1 MSIEAAS
8 ATKHAVEFNRRELL
22 AMRLMLDSRRR
33 DHDAAANGDDDA
45 SEQLLAAIVAAANDP
60 QHSIPEHLQQF
71 PWFPIVVRFVSTRR
85 DGDVLQERCTNA
97 LLTAMPA
104 SVRART
110 FGQLVLNLALRIRV
124 PADDVLQP
132 EAATRAERLLDSV
145 RRAMTTDDN
154 GALMT
159 VAEEFI
165 ALAVRAYDAI
175 ANELRWLVV
184 PRVVQR
190 CFQCK
195 QTTAAWSNCVCA
207 PRLPT
212 LRAALMCACAPDEIS
227 AHHTALLTRAR
238 LFVLLFDC
246 VEHYLRVGGASF
258 VRRAVVELLDGA
270 AEIDDD
276 RDESLLHLFA
286 DLLCA
291 SIVRVG
297 DASEPVLFRP
307 TEVVA
312 NAERVVVF
320 RQHPVDGTWCVGVV
334 ARADG
339 VDDVRVLTASRS
351 CHTKLFNMLRLGQEV
366 LDAPDRP
373 PVTLEG
379 LRRLVGEATKWL
391 NSDAIHGLLTLAV
404 RDVAGVRLFDSLLLD
419 QDQPAQL
426 SKNIRRACGGSATKL
441 VMPWNERQGHWSLL
455 CLDLISL
462 TAVFYDSLD
471 GSVSERMRSFCAA
484 AFGKRWRG
492 WIEKMPSP
500 QQEDAHN
507 CGVFVV
513 ANAVH
518 WMRSGAVPE
527 AYEVTARTRL
537 LLARTWLLGEAL
549 SLEALRRQV
558 Q

>member
-1 MSIEAAS
+1 MMSAAS
-8 ATKHAVEFNRRELL
+8 ATKHAVEFDRRELL
-22 AMRLMLDSRRR
+22 AMRLMLDSQQGGV
-33 DHDAAANGDDDA
+33 AAHGEDEDGA
-45 SEQLLAAIVAAANDP
+45 EQLLAAIVAAANDP
-60 QHSIPEHLQQF
+60 QHAIPEHLQQF
-71 PWFPIVVRFVSTRR
+71 PWFSIVVRFVSTRR
-85 DGDVLQERCTNA
+85 DGDVLQARCTNA

-104 SVRART
+104 GVRART
-110 FGQLVLNLALRIRV
+110 FGHLVLNLALRIRV
-124 PADDVLQP
+124 PAFVLQP
-132 EAATRAERLLDSV
+132 DAATRAERLLDSV

-165 ALAVRAYDAI
+165 ALAVRAYDGI

-190 CFQCK
+190 RFQCK
-195 QTTAAWSNCVCA
+195 QTTAAWSNCVCV
-207 PRLPT
+207 PRLPS

-286 DLLCA
+286 DLLRATVVVVRA
-291 SIVRVG
+291 S
-297 DASEPVLFRP
+297 DANEPALFRP
-307 TEVVA
+307 TELVA
-312 NAERVVVF
+312 NAERTVVF
-320 RQHPVDGTWCVGVV
+320 RQHPADGTWCVGVV

-339 VDDVRVLTASRS
+339 IDDVRVLTASRS
-351 CHTKLFNMLRLGQEV
+351 CHIKLFNMLRLGQVV
-366 LDAPDRP
+366 LDVPDRP
-373 PVTLEG
+373 LVTLEG

-391 NSDAIHGLLTLAV
+391 SSDVIHGLLTLAV
-404 RDVAGVRLFDSLLLD
+404 RDMAGVRLFDSLLLD
-419 QDQPAQL
+419 YCQPAQL
-426 SKNIRRACGGSATKL
+426 SKNIRHACGGSATKL
-441 VMPWNERQGHWSLL
+441 VVPWNEHEGHWSLL
-455 CLDLISL
+455 CLDLVAM

-492 WIEKMPSP
+492 VIEKMPS
-500 QQEDAHN
+500 QQQDDAYN

-513 ANAVH
+513 VNAVH
-518 WMRSGAVPE
+518 WVSSGAVPE
-527 AYEVTARTRL
+527 VYEVTARTRL
-537 LLARTWLLGEAL
+537 LLARAWLLGETL
-549 SLEALRRQV
+549 SVDRLR
-558 Q
+558 